1 MKKRAPK
8 TLTRYEVTANVI
20 SLGRVKHVI
29 AAVDQLAAKDKFSA
43 AYPGSVTAFVSVV
56 TLGVIA
62 LE

>member
-1 MKKRAPK
+1 MKKSAPK
-8 TLTRYEVTANVI
+8 YDRYEVTANVI

-56 TLGVIA
+56 TLGVA
-62 LE
+62 Q